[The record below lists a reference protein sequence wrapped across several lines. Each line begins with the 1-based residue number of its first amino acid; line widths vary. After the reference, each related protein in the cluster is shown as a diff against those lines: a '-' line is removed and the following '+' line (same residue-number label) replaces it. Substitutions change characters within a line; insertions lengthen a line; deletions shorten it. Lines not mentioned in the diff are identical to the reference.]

1 MKFKLWF
8 EATKEDFFKLANSQR
23 GKPEIAMNNFQAKHG
38 GVMNYATEH
47 IGDLTHRMSEKAT
60 FEYAGYGFVKRKVE
74 NCLDLMTQKYGFE
87 KEFEEN
93 IKNNAIRYNITED
106 EYREEIYFALAKY
119 AEEHDKLTTYNKAQ
133 EAAKQAAV
141 NLGRREYEKVI
152 ENLQELNSHLSNP
165 EEWIKYAHE
174 NLY

>member
-1 MKFKLWF
+1 
-8 EATKEDFFKLANSQR
+8 
-23 GKPEIAMNNFQAKHG
+23 
-38 GVMNYATEH
+38 
-47 IGDLTHRMSEKAT
+47 
-60 FEYAGYGFVKRKVE
+60 
-74 NCLDLMTQKYGFE
+74 MTQKYGFE